1 MHDLFC
7 AAFTFEVS
15 AFSCLNLALLTYQ
28 QLEQIRNVWAELSCC
43 CFTLGAWLALYR
55 NGCFRR
61 LHLRS
66 LGFFLFELGF
76 ADLPA
81 AGTDTQRM
89 GGAQLLLLHVG
100 CVVGIVQ
107 KWLFPLC
114 LR

>member
-1 MHDLFC
+1 MHSGHQRQQHHPQKQYGARELVRRVRVPC
-7 AAFTFEVS
+7 IAHYAAKCQGPIVSGVWVCTTFFV
-15 AFSCLNLALLTYQ
+15 
-28 QLEQIRNVWAELSCC
+28 
-43 CFTLGAWLALYR
+43 
-55 NGCFRR
+55 R